1 MITSKLLRPLIP
13 SVSNRLNSTRAM
25 HIQSI
30 PMWVGSSNNYA
41 YLVTDE
47 ATKDS
52 VIIDP
57 ANPPEVAPTV
67 NEQLSSKSINLTAIL
82 NTHHHWDHAGGNA
95 GMLKQLPSSSST
107 PVIGGKDCDCVT
119 QTPSHHSR
127 FPLGQNISVTA
138 LHTPC
143 HTQDSICYYMEDS
156 SKSPAEHAVFTGDT
170 LFIGGC
176 GKFFEGTAQEM
187 HTALNDT
194 LASLPDD
201 TRVFPGHEYTRSNV
215 KFLLHVDPHNEAV
228 KRLRDFADA
237 NPQTQGCFTIADEK
251 RHNVFMRVRDE
262 AMREVT
268 GCEEPSEVLAKL
280 REMKNAM

>member
-1 MITSKLLRPLIP
+1 
-13 SVSNRLNSTRAM
+13 M
-25 HIQSI
+25 HIQSL

-67 NEQLSSKSINLTAIL
+67 TEHLSSNSINLTAII

-95 GMLKQLPSSSST
+95 GMLKQLPSSST

-119 QTPSHHSR
+119 QTPSHNSR

-156 SKSPAEHAVFTGDT
+156 SKSPPERAVFTGDT

-176 GKFFEGTAQEM
+176 GKFFEGTPGEM
-187 HTALNDT
+187 HTALNET
-194 LASLPDD
+194 LAALPDD

-215 KFLLHVDPHNEAV
+215 KFLLQVDPDNEAV
-228 KRLRDFADA
+228 KKLRDFADA
-237 NPQTQGCFTIADEK
+237 NQETQGCFTIADEK
-251 RHNVFMRVRDE
+251 RHNVFMRVREE
-262 AMREVT
+262 AMRKVT
-268 GCEEPSEVLAKL
+268 GCEEPSEVLARL
-280 REMKNAM
+280 REMKNRM